1 MYDSLK
7 MYLPTKK
14 LEEWGKEQGLED
26 RVLQKFKEQAMKQ
39 AEEYKNWVPS
49 EDDEKYRIRYIEA
62 E

>member
-1 MYDSLK
+1 MGQRAR
-7 MYLPTKK
+7 T
-14 LEEWGKEQGLED
+14 GRQGASEI
-26 RVLQKFKEQAMKQ
+26 QEQAMKQ